1 MKKFD
6 ITRIGPSACAY
17 GAAEGGET
25 TSSAVGYFS
34 VTFTEISKPP
44 SNGSVWVMNPLAGSP
59 R

>member
-25 TSSAVGYFS
+25 TSSLDSIVGSGSSGIVSQPRCPMSASSSS
-34 VTFTEISKPP
+34 VSE
-44 SNGSVWVMNPLAGSP
+44 
-59 R
+59 